1 MLSNKADL
9 TKTPGKS
16 FEAILAHRV
25 YKSERR
31 AWIVAGVAIIVAIIA
46 VTAVAVM
53 VPLKQVVP
61 HLIYV
66 DKESGATQVVSV
78 VDSRTVGNDEVNA
91 RYWLARYVKAR
102 ESYLYKL
109 LQEDYDLTMALS
121 APNVGADYSTIY
133 EGPNNKST
141 RLVDAVEERVRI
153 ISAEPTPGVTGRGT
167 VRFEK
172 VTWRVGLRQAEK
184 TETYLADIAFDWKPI
199 TGWSVGDL
207 LKNPL
212 GFTVTA
218 YRATPEL
225 VVNR

>member
-1 MLSNKADL
+1 MSNKTGL
-9 TKTPGKS
+9 SKTPGKS
-16 FEAILAHRV
+16 FEAILSYRA
-25 YKSERR
+25 YKSEKR
-31 AWIVAGVAIIVAIIA
+31 AWIVAGTSAIIATIA

-66 DKESGATQVVSV
+66 DKETGATQVVSV
-78 VDSRTVGNDEVNA
+78 VDSRTVGNDEINA

-121 APNVGADYSTIY
+121 APNVGADYSAIY
-133 EGPNNKST
+133 EGTNNKST
-141 RLVDAVEERVRI
+141 RLVDAVEERVHI

-172 VTWRVGLRQAEK
+172 TTWRVGLRQAEK
-184 TETYLADIAFDWKPI
+184 TETYQADIAFEWKPI
-199 TGWSVGDL
+199 TGWSVNDL

-212 GFTVTA
+212 GFAVTA
-218 YRATPEL
+218 YRSTPEI
-225 VVNR
+225 VGPR

>member
-1 MLSNKADL
+1 MNNNNKLSN
-9 TKTPGKS
+9 TPGLS
-16 FEAILAHRV
+16 FEAVIAHRA
-25 YKSERR
+25 YKSECR
-31 AWIVAGVAIIVAIIA
+31 AWMVAGVSSVIAVIA

-61 HLIYV
+61 YLVYV
-66 DKESGATQVVSV
+66 DKETGTTQVVNV
-78 VDSRTVGNDEVNA
+78 VDSRAVSNDEVNA

-121 APNVGADYSTIY
+121 APSVGSDYSSIY

-141 RLVDAVEERVRI
+141 RLVDAVEERIHI
-153 ISAEPTPGVTGRGT
+153 ISAEPTPGVSGRGT

-172 VTWRVGLRQAEK
+172 TTWRVGLRQAEK
-184 TETYLADIAFDWKPI
+184 AETYQADIAFEWKPI
-199 TGWSVGDL
+199 TGWGVNDL

-218 YRATPEL
+218 YRATPEIAAA
-225 VVNR
+225 R

>member
-1 MLSNKADL
+1 MSTDQQL
-9 TKTPGKS
+9 TKTPGLA
-16 FEAILAHRV
+16 FEAVIAHRA

-31 AWIVAGVAIIVAIIA
+31 AWLVAGVASAIAIIA

-61 HLIYV
+61 HMVYV
-66 DKESGATQVVSV
+66 DKETGATQVVSV
-78 VDSRTVGNDEVNA
+78 VDSRTVSNDDINA

-121 APNVGADYSTIY
+121 SPAVGGDYSSIY

-141 RLVDAVEERVRI
+141 RLVDAVEERIHI
-153 ISAEPTPGVTGRGT
+153 ISAEPTPGVSGRGT

-172 VTWRVGLRQAEK
+172 TTWRVGLRQAEK
-184 TETYLADIAFDWKPI
+184 TETYQADVAFEWKPI
-199 TGWSVGDL
+199 TGWGVNDL

-218 YRATPEL
+218 YRATPEMAAA
-225 VVNR
+225 R